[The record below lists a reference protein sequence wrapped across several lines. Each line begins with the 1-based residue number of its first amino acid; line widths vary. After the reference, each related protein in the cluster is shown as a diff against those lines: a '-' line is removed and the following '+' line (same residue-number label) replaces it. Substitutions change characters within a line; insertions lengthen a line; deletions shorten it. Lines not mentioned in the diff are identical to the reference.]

1 MDTTDATVDNR
12 AEPTPPRYRAVGDSA
27 LLVEFAAAIAPAIN
41 QQVRALLAALDAAPP
56 PGVRDLV
63 PAYRTLLIRYDPT
76 AITHAELLDQVRTLE
91 DARHLVAPPGRTV
104 TVPVCYGGEYG
115 SDLAAVAAHTRLTT
129 EDVIARHSAGRYIVY
144 FLGFAPGFPYLG
156 GLDASLATPRLP
168 QPRPTVPAGA
178 VGIGGEQTG
187 IYSLATPGGWRI
199 IGRTPVRLYDPAAA
213 EPFLL
218 RAGDKLHFRPVSPAE
233 YAAVSEAVAA
243 GTYQPDLSAV
253 EAR

>member
-1 MDTTDATVDNR
+1 MSTTGASADNQT
-12 AEPTPPRYRAVGDSA
+12 EPGLPRYRAVGDSA
-27 LLVEFAAAIAPAIN
+27 LLVEYALAIAPAIN
-41 QQVRALLAALDAAPP
+41 RQVRALLAALDATPP
-56 PGVRDLV
+56 AGLRDLV

-76 AITHAELLDQVRTLE
+76 VITHAELLDRVRALE
-91 DARHLVAPPGRTV
+91 DASHAAAPPGRVV

-115 SDLAAVAAHTRLTT
+115 PDLADVAAQTGLTT
-129 EDVIARHSAGRYIVY
+129 EEVVARHSAGHYPVY

-168 QPRPTVPAGA
+168 QPRPVVPAGA

-187 IYSLATPGGWRI
+187 IYSLTTPGGWRI
-199 IGRTPVRLYDPAAA
+199 IGRTPVRLYDLTAA

-218 RAGDKLHFRPVSPAE
+218 RAGDEVQFRPVTPEE

-243 GTYQPDLSAV
+243 GTYQPQIGAV